1 MMVGIEMDNF
11 PEFNDELDFVQDLVK
26 EQSVFCL
33 PGKCFEIENYFRIV
47 LTVPKEMMVEA
58 CIRIKEFCAKH
69 YQKKFDHVEKNGLE
83 KKFSE
88 TLEIS

>member
-1 MMVGIEMDNF
+1 MVGIEMDNF

-47 LTVPKEMMVEA
+47 LTVPKEMMIEA
-58 CIRIKEFCAKH
+58 CTRIKEFCAKH
-69 YQKKFDHVEKNGLE
+69 YQKKFDHDDIDTLE

-88 TLEIS
+88 TIEIS